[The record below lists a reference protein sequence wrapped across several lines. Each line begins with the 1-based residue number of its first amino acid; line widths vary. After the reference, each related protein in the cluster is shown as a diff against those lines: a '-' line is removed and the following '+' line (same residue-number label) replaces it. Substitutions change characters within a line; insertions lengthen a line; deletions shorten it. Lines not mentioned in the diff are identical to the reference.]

1 LEIKRV
7 CVVASLFVL
16 AERLIATVTEVAP
29 ERAVEVDEL
38 GTLTVPVLKT
48 AS

>member
-1 LEIKRV
+1 MW
-7 CVVASLFVL
+7 VVASLFVL
-16 AERLIATVTEVAP
+16 AERRIATVTEVAP

-38 GTLTVPVLKT
+38 GTFTVPVLKT